1 MHEAIRLL
9 AIRDRAVDVGEV
21 YAAVE
26 DPGAGGLAVF
36 VGTVR
41 DHDEGK
47 AVSSLDYSA
56 HPTAAAAL
64 EHVAAAVAD
73 RFDVVSLAAVHRVGA
88 LQVGDVAVAV
98 AIGCGHRGD
107 AFAACRE
114 LIDSMKQQVPI
125 WKHQRFTDGTEEW
138 VGTP

>member
-9 AIRDRAVDVGEV
+9 AIRDCAIDVAEV

-26 DPGAGGLAVF
+26 DPAAGGLAVF

-41 DHDEGK
+41 DHDGGK

-64 EHVAAAVAD
+64 ERVAATVVE
-73 RFDVVSLAAVHRVGA
+73 RFDVVSLGAVHRVGA
-88 LQVGDVAVAV
+88 LQIGDVAVAV
-98 AIGCGHRGD
+98 AVGCGHRGD

-114 LIDSMKQQVPI
+114 LIDALKQQVPI
-125 WKHQRFTDGTEEW
+125 WKHQRFADGDEEW